1 VTIRYDFLNDMAPE
15 SARIRTMATDNMQM
29 QRWELKYVIPQALA
43 LALRDFVSSYLEIDE
58 YGANRP
64 NLSYSIH
71 NLYLDSDD
79 LRIYWGT
86 INGNKNRYK
95 LRLRFYADNPNP
107 QAPVFFEIKRRMN
120 DAILKQRCGVR
131 RPAVEAVLSGQLPEA
146 AELVSQDARQLAA
159 IQRFIELSSDMRAC
173 PVAHVSYDREAW
185 ISPHDNSV
193 RVTFDRNVLI
203 SPEFTARFT
212 AEMDD
217 PTPVF
222 GDLVILELKFT
233 GRFPDWCA
241 DMVRV
246 FGLRQGSA
254 SKYADGI
261 AVKGEHHFLR
271 DPGLAAGGAVSGV
284 AVERRQARLSR
295 LANRSAQPGL
305 LVT

>member
-1 VTIRYDFLNDMAPE
+1 MA
-15 SARIRTMATDNMQM
+15 DDQMQL
-29 QRWELKYVIPQALA
+29 QRWELKYIIPEDVALA
-43 LALRDFVSSYLEIDE
+43 VRDFVRPYLELDE
-58 YGANRP
+58 YGAKRP
-64 NLSYSIH
+64 DLSYTIH
-71 NLYLDSDD
+71 NLYLDSED
-79 LRIYWGT
+79 LEIYWGT
-86 INGNKNRYK
+86 INGDKNRYK
-95 LRLRFYADNPNP
+95 LRLRFYEDKP
-107 QAPVFFEIKRRMN
+107 QAPIFFEIKRRMN
-120 DAILKQRCGVR
+120 DAILKQRCGVQ
-131 RPAVEAVLSGQLPEA
+131 RPAVEAVLAGQLPQA
-146 AELVSQDARQLAA
+146 GELVSQDARQLGAV
-159 IQRFIELSSDMRAC
+159 QRFVELSSDLRAY

-222 GDLVILELKFT
+222 GPLVILELKFT
-233 GRFPDWCA
+233 GRFPDWFA

-271 DPGLAAGGAVSGV
+271 DPAAGLKKTQLGL

-295 LANRSAQPGL
+295 LAKWLGRPGFEPA
-305 LVT
+305 

>member
-1 VTIRYDFLNDMAPE
+1 
-15 SARIRTMATDNMQM
+15 MQM
-29 QRWELKYVIPQALA
+29 QRWELKYIIPEAVA
-43 LALRDFVSSYLEIDE
+43 LALREFVASYLEIDE
-58 YGANRP
+58 YGAHRP

-79 LRIYWGT
+79 LHIYWGT

-120 DAILKQRCGVR
+120 DAILKQRCGVQ
-131 RPAVEAVLSGQLPEA
+131 RPAVEAVLAGQLPQA
-146 AELVSQDARQLAA
+146 GELVSQDARQLGAV
-159 IQRFIELSSDMRAC
+159 QRFVELSSDLRAY

-222 GDLVILELKFT
+222 GPLVILELKFT
-233 GRFPDWCA
+233 GRFPDWFA

-271 DPGLAAGGAVSGV
+271 DPAAGLKKTQLGL

-295 LANRSAQPGL
+295 LAKWLGRPGFEPA
-305 LVT
+305 

>member
-1 VTIRYDFLNDMAPE
+1 M
-15 SARIRTMATDNMQM
+15 SQDNMQM
-29 QRWELKYVIPQALA
+29 QRWELKYIIPEAVA
-43 LALRDFVSSYLEIDE
+43 LALREFVSSYLEIDE
-58 YGANRP
+58 YGAGRP

-79 LRIYWGT
+79 LQIYWGT
-86 INGNKNRYK
+86 INGNKNRFK
-95 LRLRFYADNPNP
+95 LRLRFYADNQNP
-107 QAPVFFEIKRRMN
+107 EAPVFFEIKRRMN

-131 RPAVEAVLSGQLPEA
+131 RPAVQAVLAGQLPEV
-146 AELVSQDARQLAA
+146 AELVSQDVRQLAA
-159 IQRFIELSSDMRAC
+159 VQRFVELSSDLRAY

-212 AEMDD
+212 SQMDD
-217 PTPVF
+217 PTEVF
-222 GDLVILELKFT
+222 GPLVILELKFT
-233 GRFPDWCA
+233 GRFPDWFA

-261 AVKGEHHFLR
+261 AVKGENHFMR
-271 DPGLAAGGAVSGV
+271 DSALVPKISQLGL
-284 AVERRQARLSR
+284 AVERREARLSR
-295 LANRSAQPGL
+295 LAKWLARPGL
-305 LVT
+305 EPT

>member
-1 VTIRYDFLNDMAPE
+1 M
-15 SARIRTMATDNMQM
+15 SHDNMQM
-29 QRWELKYVIPQALA
+29 QRWELKYVIPEAVA
-43 LALRDFVSSYLEIDE
+43 LALREFVSSYLEIDE
-58 YGANRP
+58 YGAGRP

-71 NLYLDSDD
+71 NLYLDSED
-79 LRIYWGT
+79 LQIYWGT
-86 INGNKNRYK
+86 INGNKNRFK
-95 LRLRFYADNPNP
+95 LRLRFYADNSNP
-107 QAPVFFEIKRRMN
+107 EAPVFFEIKRRMN

-131 RPAVEAVLSGQLPEA
+131 RPAVEAVLAGRLPEA
-146 AELVSQDARQLAA
+146 SELVSQDARQLAA
-159 IQRFIELSSDMRAC
+159 VQRFVELSSDVRAC

-222 GDLVILELKFT
+222 GPLVILELKFT
-233 GRFPDWCA
+233 GRFPDWFA

-271 DPGLAAGGAVSGV
+271 DPAAGLKKTQLGL

-295 LANRSAQPGL
+295 LAKWLGRPGFEPA
-305 LVT
+305 

>member
-1 VTIRYDFLNDMAPE
+1 MAQ
-15 SARIRTMATDNMQM
+15 DNMQL
-29 QRWELKYVIPQALA
+29 QRWELKYLIPEDVA
-43 LALRDFVSSYLEIDE
+43 LALREFVSSYLEIDE

-71 NLYLDSDD
+71 NLYLDSED

-86 INGNKNRYK
+86 INGDKNRFK

-120 DAILKQRCGVR
+120 EAILKQRCGVQR
-131 RPAVEAVLSGQLPEA
+131 SAVEAVLGGQLPEV

-159 IQRFIELSSDMRAC
+159 IQRFAELSSDLRAY
-173 PVAHVSYDREAW
+173 PVAHVAYDREAW

-203 SPEFTARFT
+203 SPEFSARFT
-212 AEMDD
+212 SDMDD
-217 PTPVF
+217 PASVF
-222 GDLVILELKFT
+222 GDWVVLELKFT
-233 GRFPDWCA
+233 GRFPDWFGE
-241 DMVRV
+241 MVRV

-261 AVKGEHHFLR
+261 AVKGEHYFLR
-271 DPGLAAGGAVSGV
+271 NRGMGAKNFEVGLAA
-284 AVERRQARLSR
+284 ERKQARLSR
-295 LANRSAQPGL
+295 LARL
-305 LVT
+305 LGGTGVSRT

>member
-1 VTIRYDFLNDMAPE
+1 MAQ
-15 SARIRTMATDNMQM
+15 DNMQL
-29 QRWELKYVIPQALA
+29 QRWELKYLIPEDVA
-43 LALRDFVSSYLEIDE
+43 LALREFVSSYLEIDE

-71 NLYLDSDD
+71 NLYLDSEE

-86 INGNKNRYK
+86 INGDKNRFK

-120 DAILKQRCGVR
+120 EAILKQRCGVQR
-131 RPAVEAVLSGQLPEA
+131 SAVEAVLGGQLPEV

-159 IQRFIELSSDMRAC
+159 IQRFAELSSDLRAY
-173 PVAHVSYDREAW
+173 PVAHVAYDREAW

-203 SPEFTARFT
+203 SPEFSARFT
-212 AEMDD
+212 SDMDD
-217 PTPVF
+217 PTSVC
-222 GDLVILELKFT
+222 GDWVVLELKFT
-233 GRFPDWCA
+233 GRFPDWFGE
-241 DMVRV
+241 MVRV

-261 AVKGEHHFLR
+261 AVKGEHYFLR
-271 DPGLAAGGAVSGV
+271 NRGMGAKNFEVGLAA
-284 AVERRQARLSR
+284 ERKQARLSR
-295 LANRSAQPGL
+295 LARL
-305 LVT
+305 LGGTGVSRT

>member
-1 VTIRYDFLNDMAPE
+1 
-15 SARIRTMATDNMQM
+15 MQM
-29 QRWELKYVIPQALA
+29 QRWELKYIIPEAVA
-43 LALRDFVSSYLEIDE
+43 LALREFVASYLQIDE
-58 YGANRP
+58 YGAHRP

-79 LRIYWGT
+79 LHIYWGT
-86 INGNKNRYK
+86 INGNKNRFK

-120 DAILKQRCGVR
+120 DAILKQRCGVQ
-131 RPAVEAVLSGQLPEA
+131 RPAVEAVLAGQLPQA
-146 AELVSQDARQLAA
+146 GELVSQDARQLGAV
-159 IQRFIELSSDMRAC
+159 QRFVELSSDLRAY

-222 GDLVILELKFT
+222 GPLVILELKFT
-233 GRFPDWCA
+233 GRFPDWFA

-271 DPGLAAGGAVSGV
+271 DPAAGLKKTQLGL

-295 LANRSAQPGL
+295 LAKWLGRPGFEPA
-305 LVT
+305 

>member
-1 VTIRYDFLNDMAPE
+1 MAQ
-15 SARIRTMATDNMQM
+15 DNMQL
-29 QRWELKYVIPQALA
+29 QRWELKYVIPEDLA
-43 LALRDFVSSYLEIDE
+43 LALREFVSSYLEIDE
-58 YGANRP
+58 YGANKP

-79 LRIYWGT
+79 LQIYWGT
-86 INGNKNRYK
+86 INGNKNRFK

-120 DAILKQRCGVR
+120 EAILKQRCGIH
-131 RPAVEAVLSGQLPEA
+131 RPAVEAVLGGQLPEV
-146 AELVSQDARQLAA
+146 AELVSQDARQLVA
-159 IQRFIELSSDMRAC
+159 IQRFIELSTDLNAY

-212 AEMDD
+212 ADMDD
-217 PTPVF
+217 PTSVF
-222 GDLVILELKFT
+222 GSLVILELKFT
-233 GRFPDWCA
+233 GRFPDWFA
-241 DMVRV
+241 EMVRI

-261 AVKGEHHFLR
+261 AVKGEHHFVRNGERVMKNLEV
-271 DPGLAAGGAVSGV
+271 GL
-284 AVERRQARLSR
+284 AVERKQARLSR
-295 LANRSAQPGL
+295 LARMLAGTAGSP
-305 LVT
+305 T

>member
-1 VTIRYDFLNDMAPE
+1 MAQ
-15 SARIRTMATDNMQM
+15 DNMQM
-29 QRWELKYVIPQALA
+29 QRWELKYIIPEAVA
-43 LALRDFVSSYLEIDE
+43 LALREFVSSYLEIDE
-58 YGANRP
+58 YGAGRP

-79 LRIYWGT
+79 LQIYWGT
-86 INGNKNRYK
+86 INGNKNRFK
-95 LRLRFYADNPNP
+95 LRLRFYADNQNP
-107 QAPVFFEIKRRMN
+107 EAPVFFEIKRRMN

-131 RPAVEAVLSGQLPEA
+131 RPAVQAVLAGQLPEV
-146 AELVSQDARQLAA
+146 AELVSQDVRQLAA
-159 IQRFIELSSDMRAC
+159 VQRFVELSSDLRAY

-212 AEMDD
+212 SQMDD
-217 PTPVF
+217 PTEVF
-222 GDLVILELKFT
+222 GPLVILELKFT
-233 GRFPDWCA
+233 GRFPDWFA

-261 AVKGEHHFLR
+261 AVKGEDHFMR
-271 DPGLAAGGAVSGV
+271 DSALVPKISQLGL
-284 AVERRQARLSR
+284 AVERREARLSR
-295 LANRSAQPGL
+295 LAKWLARPGL
-305 LVT
+305 EPT

>member
-1 VTIRYDFLNDMAPE
+1 
-15 SARIRTMATDNMQM
+15 MQL
-29 QRWELKYVIPQALA
+29 QRWELKYFIPEDVA
-43 LALRDFVSSYLEIDE
+43 LALREFVSSYLEIDE
-58 YGANRP
+58 YGAKRP

-86 INGNKNRYK
+86 INGNKNRFK

-120 DAILKQRCGVR
+120 DAILKQRCGVQR
-131 RPAVEAVLSGQLPEA
+131 SAVLDVLGGQLPGVG
-146 AELVSQDARQLAA
+146 ELVSQDARQLAA
-159 IQRFIELSSDMRAC
+159 IQRFIELSSELRAC
-173 PVAHVSYDREAW
+173 PVAHVAYDREAW

-203 SPEFTARFT
+203 SPEFSARFT
-212 AEMDD
+212 SEMDD
-217 PTPVF
+217 PTSVF
-222 GDLVILELKFT
+222 GDWVILELKFT
-233 GRFPDWCA
+233 GRFPDWFGE
-241 DMVRV
+241 MVRV

-271 DPGLAAGGAVSGV
+271 NLGMGAKNFEVGLAA
-284 AVERRQARLSR
+284 ERKQARVSR
-295 LANRSAQPGL
+295 LARL
-305 LVT
+305 LGGTGVSRT

>member
-1 VTIRYDFLNDMAPE
+1 M
-15 SARIRTMATDNMQM
+15 SHDNMQM
-29 QRWELKYVIPQALA
+29 QRWELKYVIPEAVA
-43 LALRDFVSSYLEIDE
+43 LALREFVSSYLEIDE
-58 YGANRP
+58 YGAGRP

-71 NLYLDSDD
+71 NLYLDSED
-79 LRIYWGT
+79 LQIYWGT
-86 INGNKNRYK
+86 INGNKNRFK
-95 LRLRFYADNPNP
+95 LRLRFYADNSNP
-107 QAPVFFEIKRRMN
+107 EAPVFFEIKRRMN

-131 RPAVEAVLSGQLPEA
+131 RPAVEAVLAGRLPEA
-146 AELVSQDARQLAA
+146 SELVSQDARQLAA
-159 IQRFIELSSDMRAC
+159 VQRFVELSSDVRAC

-212 AEMDD
+212 SQMDD

-222 GDLVILELKFT
+222 GPLVILELKFT
-233 GRFPDWCA
+233 GRFPDWFA

-261 AVKGEHHFLR
+261 AVKGEHRFLR
-271 DPGLAAGGAVSGV
+271 DPSIGLKNSQLGLAA
-284 AVERRQARLSR
+284 ERREARVSR
-295 LANRSAQPGL
+295 LAKWLGQPGL
-305 LVT
+305 EMA